1 MKKYKYI
8 SVILIFTILIN
19 ALFPTVIYAE
29 RQSYD
34 EVTESKSPEE
44 AGAMVDS
51 IMNNSTVSAGIDG
64 GSQKI
69 EENSNFGGWIASS
82 LIWIFFPIVYVFRL
96 LITIVAP
103 SSVTYTGILIP
114 LPWFTIQGL
123 LTEEIPLV
131 DANLFHTNYTGE
143 NAATRNI
150 KIMVRNWY
158 YGIWVL
164 SVIGNLLMLM
174 YIGIR
179 MAMSVLPNDKAKYKK
194 QLIGWFE
201 SMIILFIMH
210 ILIRLIFLA
219 SDVLVDILKP
229 ILERMLALASA
240 ENIELELFDSFGR
253 TLTHPR
259 GWRPVENFICY
270 IMLVIYQFKFLFMYI
285 KRFFTINLLVVISP
299 LVTVTYSMDK
309 AGDGQ
314 PQAFQMLI
322 KELIANI
329 LLLPMHLLLYLVLI
343 GFALNIIMEV
353 PLFAVL
359 LLIGVTKGE
368 AIIKKLFKL
377 DQSFT
382 VEAIKGK
389 EK

>member
-1 MKKYKYI
+1 MKRYKYI
-8 SVILIFTILIN
+8 SVILVLTILIN
-19 ALFPTVIYAE
+19 ALLPNYIFAVRQTYNEVI
-29 RQSYD
+29 
-34 EVTESKSPEE
+34 ESKSPEE
-44 AGAMVDS
+44 AGEMVNS
-51 IMNNSTVSAGIDG
+51 IMSNSSVKAGS

-69 EENSNFGGWIASS
+69 EENANFGGWIASALVS
-82 LIWIFFPIVYVFRL
+82 IFFPIVYVFRL

-103 SSVTYTGILIP
+103 SSVTYSSSVIQ
-114 LPWFTIQGL
+114 WFTIQGL
-123 LTEEIPLV
+123 LTGDIELI
-131 DANLFHTNYTGE
+131 DANIFHTNYPGE
-143 NAATRNI
+143 NVATRQI
-150 KIMVRNWY
+150 KTMVRNWY

-164 SVIGNLLMLM
+164 SVIGNLLMLV

-179 MAMSVLPNDKAKYKK
+179 MAMSSLAKDKAKYKK
-194 QLIGWFE
+194 QLIGWAE

-210 ILIRLIFLA
+210 IIIRIIFFV
-219 SDVLVDILKP
+219 SDVLVGILTP
-229 ILERMLALASA
+229 ILERMLSLASTD
-240 ENIELELFDSFGR
+240 NIELELFDSFGR
-253 TLTHPR
+253 ILGHPR
-259 GWRPVENFICY
+259 GWKPVESFICY
-270 IMLVIYQFKFLFMYI
+270 ILIVIYQFKFLFMYV

-309 AGDGQ
+309 AGDGK

-382 VEAIKGK
+382 VEALKDKGK
-389 EK
+389 KK